1 MIYIITGVL
10 IIILIVEGYF
20 ISKYKKKTNDIVLYN
35 EMQER
40 ANELLENKKIFLQT
54 QNQEIENII
63 KTKKIESDNLSNSI
77 KEKMKHLQDLVNHL
91 QELKQQAY
99 EDSQANKLKV
109 KKEYEDY
116 IKDAENAYQE
126 LFSDLFQES
135 QKIESNIDKQMA
147 VLNTL
152 KYKYA
157 AYIETKKR

>member
-40 ANELLENKKIFLQT
+40 ANELLESKKILLQA
-54 QNQEIENII
+54 QNQEIENTI
-63 KTKKIESDNLSNSI
+63 KTKKIESDSLSNSI

-99 EDSQANKLKV
+99 EDS
-109 KKEYEDY
+109 
-116 IKDAENAYQE
+116 
-126 LFSDLFQES
+126 
-135 QKIESNIDKQMA
+135 
-147 VLNTL
+147 
-152 KYKYA
+152 
-157 AYIETKKR
+157 

>member
-20 ISKYKKKTNDIVLYN
+20 ISKYKKKNNDIVLYN

-40 ANELLENKKIFLQT
+40 ANELLENKKISLQT
-54 QNQEIENII
+54 QNQEIENTI

-99 EDSQANKLKV
+99 EDS
-109 KKEYEDY
+109 
-116 IKDAENAYQE
+116 
-126 LFSDLFQES
+126 
-135 QKIESNIDKQMA
+135 
-147 VLNTL
+147 
-152 KYKYA
+152 
-157 AYIETKKR
+157 

>member
-20 ISKYKKKTNDIVLYN
+20 ISKYKKKNNDIVLYN

-40 ANELLENKKIFLQT
+40 ANELLENKKISLQT

-99 EDSQANKLKV
+99 EDS
-109 KKEYEDY
+109 
-116 IKDAENAYQE
+116 
-126 LFSDLFQES
+126 
-135 QKIESNIDKQMA
+135 
-147 VLNTL
+147 
-152 KYKYA
+152 
-157 AYIETKKR
+157 

>member
-40 ANELLENKKIFLQT
+40 ANELLENKKISLQA

-77 KEKMKHLQDLVNHL
+77 KEKMEHLQDLVNHL

-99 EDSQANKLKV
+99 ENS
-109 KKEYEDY
+109 
-116 IKDAENAYQE
+116 
-126 LFSDLFQES
+126 
-135 QKIESNIDKQMA
+135 
-147 VLNTL
+147 
-152 KYKYA
+152 
-157 AYIETKKR
+157 